1 MARAFHRVPP
11 KVTTAT
17 SSTTNTARRLS
28 ISSTK
33 KKWEGRQP
41 EENTTRE
48 KDSHNVQHDASKEGK
63 QERAKGDGS
72 RGTSEASG
80 ESNKKAK
87 EEFPE
92 APDTVGMQDE
102 RGSKH

>member
-1 MARAFHRVPP
+1 M
-11 KVTTAT
+11 
-17 SSTTNTARRLS
+17 
-28 ISSTK
+28 
-33 KKWEGRQP
+33 

-48 KDSHNVQHDASKEGK
+48 KDTYNLQHDANQEGK
-63 QERAKGDGS
+63 QERVKGDRS

-80 ESNKKAK
+80 ESNTRAR

-102 RGSKH
+102 RGSVS